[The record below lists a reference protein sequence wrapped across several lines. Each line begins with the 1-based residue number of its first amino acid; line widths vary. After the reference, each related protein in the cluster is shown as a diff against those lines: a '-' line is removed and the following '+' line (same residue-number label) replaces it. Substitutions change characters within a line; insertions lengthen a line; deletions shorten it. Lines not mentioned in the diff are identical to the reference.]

1 MTESGDLDKAGQ
13 QHAERR
19 GPNNIETRDYAVA
32 ATDKEMLSST
42 TATADETATRSSE
55 SSSISIGRALED
67 SDDDGLEPLEHRIS
81 PALQEVIQIQTT
93 TSVGSSAS
101 RPPDF
106 EIDFGDDDDPR
117 SWPVWYRAWT
127 LFCISFST
135 WMIVLYSTTYTSS
148 IPGLIKEFKVE
159 SQTVA
164 TLGVTTYLLGLGLGT
179 LIFAPISELYGRK
192 PVYIVCML
200 IFTVLIIPSCLATS
214 LTEIL
219 VVRFFGYVRSIT
231 LSIIIRGV
239 LNFSTRSTN
248 RDQSLLVPCSAQ
260 L

>member
-1 MTESGDLDKAGQ
+1 MTESGDLGKAGQRQ

-19 GPNNIETRDYAVA
+19 EPNYIGTRDLAAA
-32 ATDKEMLSST
+32 ATDKEMLSSST
-42 TATADETATRSSE
+42 TATGDETATRSSE
-55 SSSISIGRALED
+55 SSSISIGRASQD
-67 SDDDGLEPLEHRIS
+67 SGGDDGLEPLEHRIS
-81 PALQEVIQIQTT
+81 PALQEVIQIRTT

-135 WMIVLYSTTYTSS
+135 WMIVLYSTTYTAS
-148 IPGLIKEFKVE
+148 IPGLMKAFEVE

-164 TLGVTTYLLGLGLGT
+164 TLGVTTYLLGLGFGT

-200 IFTVLIIPSCLATS
+200 IFTLLIIPACLATS
-214 LTEIL
+214 LAEIL
-219 VVRFFGYVRSIT
+219 VVRFFGYGKVHSSRY
-231 LSIIIRGV
+231 L
-239 LNFSTRSTN
+239 
-248 RDQSLLVPCSAQ
+248 
-260 L
+260 